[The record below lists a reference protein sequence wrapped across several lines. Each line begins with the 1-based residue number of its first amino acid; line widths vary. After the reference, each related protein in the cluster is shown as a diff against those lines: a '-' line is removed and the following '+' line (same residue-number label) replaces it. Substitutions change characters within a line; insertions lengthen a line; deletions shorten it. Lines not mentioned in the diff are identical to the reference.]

1 MDDTENQL
9 SHNRV
14 VSSRIREL
22 EQQLDSAEKQ
32 LRLFQRISR
41 FMARDA
47 NPRAALKKLV
57 ALVVEFMHSDS
68 CLLYLVDGDSLVLC
82 ASNDGKSD
90 AVGKVSLK
98 LDEGLTGW
106 VARERRLLAIS
117 REAYNDARFKYFK
130 DLPEDTF
137 EAFLSAPIIWR
148 NRVIG
153 VINVQHRSA
162 HAHNGGEL
170 EMITTL
176 GEQIGCMLMLSQVSD
191 GAVERLADLVLESS
205 APR

>member
-1 MDDTENQL
+1 
-9 SHNRV
+9 

-41 FMARDA
+41 FMVRDV
-47 NPRAALKKLV
+47 NLQSALKNVV
-57 ALVVEFMHSDS
+57 ALMVEFMRCDS
-68 CLLYLVDGDSLVLC
+68 CLLYLVDSDRLVLC
-82 ASNDGKSD
+82 ASNDEHSE

-117 REAYNDARFKYFK
+117 RESYSDTRFKYFK
-130 DLPEDTF
+130 DLPQDSF

-148 NRVIG
+148 NRVVG
-153 VINVQHRSA
+153 VINVQHRA
-162 HAHNGGEL
+162 PHAHSGGEL
-170 EMITTL
+170 EMITTV
-176 GEQIGCMLMLSQVSD
+176 GEQIGCMLMLSQIPGP
-191 GAVERLADLVLESS
+191 GAQNRLTDLVLESS
-205 APR
+205 TPR

>member
-1 MDDTENQL
+1 L
-9 SHNRV
+9 SNNKV

-22 EQQLDSAEKQ
+22 EQQLESVEKQ

-41 FMARDA
+41 FMVRDLKITE
-47 NPRAALKKLV
+47 ALRNVV
-57 ALVVEFMHSDS
+57 ALMVEFLHCDS
-68 CLLYLVDGDSLVLC
+68 CLLYLLDGDRLVLC
-82 ASNDGKSD
+82 ESNDPKSE

-117 REAYNDARFKYFK
+117 KDAYTDPRFKFFK
-130 DLPEDTF
+130 DLPQDRF

-153 VINVQHRSA
+153 VINVQHQDA
-162 HAHNGGEL
+162 HSHTGGEL
-170 EMITTL
+170 EMITTV
-176 GEQIGCMLMLSQVSD
+176 GEQIGCMLMLAHGTRSD
-191 GAVERLADLVLESS
+191 SAVQLTELVLG
-205 APR
+205 APVQR